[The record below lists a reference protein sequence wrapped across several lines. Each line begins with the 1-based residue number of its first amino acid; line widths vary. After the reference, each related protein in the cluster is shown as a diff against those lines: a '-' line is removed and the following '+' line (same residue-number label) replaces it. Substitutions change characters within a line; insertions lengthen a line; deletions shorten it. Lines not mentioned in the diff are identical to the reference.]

1 MIAVGRAFEARFLS
15 GFQTIF
21 THQSRRTVTSCSNTF
36 FIQFNM
42 HSSAAISFT

>member
-21 THQSRRTVTSCSNTF
+21 THQSRCAMTTCSNTF
-36 FIQFNM
+36 FVQFNM
-42 HSSAAISFT
+42 HSRAAIGFT